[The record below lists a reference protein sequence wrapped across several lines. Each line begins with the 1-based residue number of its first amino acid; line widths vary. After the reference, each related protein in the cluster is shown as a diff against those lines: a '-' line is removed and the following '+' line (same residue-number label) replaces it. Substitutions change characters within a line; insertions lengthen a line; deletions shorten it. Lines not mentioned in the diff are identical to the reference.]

1 MAIPVSEKP
10 SPEAHDFLPPGTVH
24 LLRVHDE
31 LNSDEL
37 VLVPK
42 PSSHPDDPL
51 NWSKWRKL
59 LHVFNVYL
67 YTFTVGV
74 GATCTYSYLV
84 DISDDTGITLT
95 QLNLGTGFIFLLAGW
110 GNLFWQPLA
119 LSFGRRPVYLLS
131 LLTLAAVTEGT
142 AWVDNFPQWAAVR
155 ILYGFLVAP
164 VESLP
169 EVSIPDTYFAHER
182 GSYIG
187 VYSFVL
193 SGSNFVAPLIAGFM
207 NQSVGWRWVQ
217 HWAALLL
224 LANFILSFF
233 TLEESMYF
241 RNTVEADNSTETPPP
256 GRVQA
261 AVNPD
266 SDTSDEKLEP
276 VTNTRG
282 SNHVGESTM
291 MPPRKTYRQK
301 LALFT
306 TSKFG
311 FQDTFKFA
319 WRPMLILVQFPTIA
333 WAGVQYGFTNAW
345 YVHTPPELRKAVL
358 TILQVLRL
366 QRDCVVNLV
375 CCTI

>member
-1 MAIPVSEKP
+1 MSHKP
-10 SPEAHDFLPPGTVH
+10 SPEAPTFLPPGTVH

-31 LNSDEL
+31 LSTDEI

-42 PSSHPDDPL
+42 PSNHPDDPL

-59 LHVFNVYL
+59 LHVANVYL

-74 GATCTYSYLV
+74 GATCTYSYLI
-84 DISDDTGITLT
+84 DISEDTGITLT

-110 GNLFWQPLA
+110 GNLLWQPLA
-119 LSFGRRPVYLLS
+119 LSVGRRPIYLLS

-164 VESLP
+164 VEALP

-187 VYSFVL
+187 IYSLVL

-224 LANFILSFF
+224 LANFVLSFF

-241 RNTVEADNSTETPPP
+241 RDTVEAEVSPDTMSHSAPS
-256 GRVQA
+256 
-261 AVNPD
+261 AVNAD
-266 SDTSDEKLEP
+266 TDTSDEKLEP
-276 VTNTRG
+276 STNTRR
-282 SNHVGESTM
+282 SQDFGECTVL
-291 MPPRKTYRQK
+291 PQRKTYRQK
-301 LALFT
+301 LALFSST
-306 TSKFG
+306 QFRFEQSFR
-311 FQDTFKFA
+311 FA
-319 WRPMLILVQFPTIA
+319 WRPMLILARFPTIA

-345 YVHTPPELRKAVL
+345 
-358 TILQVLRL
+358 
-366 QRDCVVNLV
+366 
-375 CCTI
+375 

>member
-1 MAIPVSEKP
+1 MSHKAH
-10 SPEAHDFLPPGTVH
+10 EAPDFLPPGTVH

-31 LNSDEL
+31 LRSDEI

-42 PSSHPDDPL
+42 PSDDPDDPL
-51 NWSKWRKL
+51 NWAKWRKI
-59 LHVFNVYL
+59 LHVANIYL

-84 DISDDTGITLT
+84 DISTDTGITLT

-110 GNLFWQPLA
+110 GNLLWQPLA
-119 LSFGRRPVYLLS
+119 LTVGRRPMYLLS
-131 LLTLAAVTEGT
+131 LITLAAVTEGT

-164 VESLP
+164 VEALP

-187 VYSFVL
+187 VYSLVL

-207 NQSVGWRWVQ
+207 NEAVGWRWVQ

-224 LANFILSFF
+224 FANFVISFF

-241 RNTVEADNSTETPPP
+241 RDTVEAEVSQETSTDSMP
-256 GRVQA
+256 A
-261 AVNPD
+261 AIRADTN
-266 SDTSDEKLEP
+266 TSDEKLGPAPPTGTSAE
-276 VTNTRG
+276 VGGTRVLR
-282 SNHVGESTM
+282 S
-291 MPPRKTYRQK
+291 RKTYRQK
-301 LALFT
+301 LALY
-306 TSKFG
+306 SRPKFS
-311 FQDTFKFA
+311 FQQSFRSA
-319 WRPMLILVQFPTIA
+319 WRPVLILFRFPTIA

-345 YVHTPPELRKAVL
+345 
-358 TILQVLRL
+358 
-366 QRDCVVNLV
+366 
-375 CCTI
+375 